1 MLDESEG
8 DLGLCILISKDQP
21 LTSSKLCFKS
31 NMASKKLV
39 SMLMSCLDVS
49 FKELKLIVVAE
60 YVIFPWS
67 LIGATMQDGG
77 KRERRNHVTLNPN
90 PKFTIKE

>member
-1 MLDESEG
+1 
-8 DLGLCILISKDQP
+8 
-21 LTSSKLCFKS
+21 
-31 NMASKKLV
+31 MASKELV
-39 SMLMSCLDVS
+39 SILMSCPDIS

-60 YVIFPWS
+60 CVIFPWS

-77 KRERRNHVTLNPN
+77 KREKRNHVILNPN